1 MHIQQNRP
9 GITASQVARSR
20 PARIQ
25 AVNEQET
32 AASQYHSFS
41 IISQA
46 AKFRIAFCNVR
57 AVQ

>member
-9 GITASQVARSR
+9 GITASQVARSLVR
-20 PARIQ
+20 TQ